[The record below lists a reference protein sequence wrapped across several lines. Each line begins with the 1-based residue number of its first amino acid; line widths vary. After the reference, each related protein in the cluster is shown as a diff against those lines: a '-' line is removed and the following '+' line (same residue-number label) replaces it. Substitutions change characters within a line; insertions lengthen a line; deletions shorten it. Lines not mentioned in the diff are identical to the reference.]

1 MTKDKENGFH
11 EHKLVGEGPFF
22 TYKASNG
29 RYGLSMKQGEGVKP
43 VGLAIGAIYETREE
57 AIAAGLLRITHHA
70 NRWRRRCSR
79 LADKLSELEVEYDE
93 Y

>member
-1 MTKDKENGFH
+1 
-11 EHKLVGEGPFF
+11 
-22 TYKASNG
+22 
-29 RYGLSMKQGEGVKP
+29 MKRGEGVKP
-43 VGLAIGAIYETREE
+43 IGLAIGAIYETREE